1 MMADIRWPFRERG
14 RLDTSLVYWSRQ
26 LRFTSAEQTL
36 QRVAACLEDKKPGA
50 YLRFGCPDVE
60 TALGIGHSASDL
72 PDGLVEEIRGAFL
85 LSGSNIL
92 KALDVQA
99 TDLAIAH
106 RNPAARASQRETL
119 ERLNAVGACFLDTQ
133 VYSYRAFL
141 PGQTDPPDLRDRLF
155 DLLQDC
161 RPVLLAQEG
170 MVTKDVIQLLG
181 PRAVSEV
188 SSEHIYE
195 GLDALGDE
203 AGRSAGAQS
212 EFPVIIL
219 MLGIAGRVLASRLLR
234 HRFPGWILDLDNA
247 VEITG
252 QNSKTPRRPA
262 KMNMP
267 SGPAKERE
275 RAERGPDGRLPVRW
289 EGPFLG
295 HYSYSMINRELAM
308 QLDRKPQIELTI
320 RPSDTPFTAA
330 PFDPARQDRFG
341 SIVERVNKP
350 LSRPARVHIRNHTQH
365 PFLPPAEGHWVTI
378 QPWDYVSLPVQ
389 WVDWIQ
395 KQVDEVWVP
404 SSFVRSAY
412 LEAGIPEERV
422 TVVPNGVDTRYY
434 RPEAR
439 RVRLHT
445 MKSFKF
451 LFVGGPFWRK
461 GFDVLLAAY
470 GKAFSAADDTC
481 LVIKST
487 PEFWTQDGERRL
499 AAFRSRIQAPET
511 LSVVGTLDP
520 ARMAGL
526 YASCDC
532 LVHPY
537 RAEGF
542 AMCVAEG
549 MASGLPAIV
558 TGSGGTT
565 DFCNERTA
573 FLIESRICHMRTQ
586 QLDDWQTI
594 DYPAYAEPD
603 LDSLVQWMR
612 YVYGN
617 RRGSSQLARE
627 GMKKIRSE
635 FTWDHAGEIAVQRLI
650 TLESRSIR
658 RIAGK

>member
-1 MMADIRWPFRERG
+1 MMADFRWPFRERG
-14 RLDTSLVYWSRQ
+14 RLDTSLAYWSRQ
-26 LRFTSAEQTL
+26 LRFASAEQTL
-36 QRVAACLEDKKPGA
+36 QRVATCLEDKKPGA
-50 YLRFGCPDVE
+50 YLRFGCADIE
-60 TALGIGHSASDL
+60 TALGSRQSPSDV
-72 PDGLVEEIRGAFL
+72 PNGLVQEIRGAFL

-92 KALDVQA
+92 KALDIQA
-99 TDLAIAH
+99 NVFSTTYH
-106 RNPAARASQRETL
+106 NPAARADKRETL
-119 ERLNAVGACFLDTQ
+119 ERLNAVGACFLDAP

-141 PGQTDPPDLRDRLF
+141 PGQTDPLELRDRLF
-155 DLLQDC
+155 DVLQDC
-161 RPVLLAQEG
+161 RPMLLAQEG
-170 MVTKDVIQLLG
+170 LVTQDAIQLVM

-188 SSEHIYE
+188 SPHHIYE
-195 GLDALGDE
+195 GLDALE
-203 AGRSAGAQS
+203 AETGRSARALS
-212 EFPVIIL
+212 EFPVLIL

-234 HRFPGWILDLDNA
+234 HGFPGFMLDLDNA
-247 VEITG
+247 AEIAG
-252 QNSKTPRRPA
+252 QNSISPRRHA
-262 KMNMP
+262 KTNMP
-267 SGPAKERE
+267 GGPAKERE
-275 RAERGPDGRLPVRW
+275 SADRGPDGRLTVRW

-295 HYSYSMINRELAM
+295 HYSYSVINRELAM
-308 QLDRKPQIELTI
+308 QLGRKPIIELTI

-330 PFDPARQDRFG
+330 PFDPARQDCFG

-350 LSRPARVHIRNHTQH
+350 LSCPARVYIRNHTQH

-378 QPWDYVSLPVQ
+378 QPWDYGSLPVQ
-389 WVDWIQ
+389 WVHWIQ

-404 SSFVRSAY
+404 SSFVRTAY
-412 LEAGIPEERV
+412 LEAGIPAECV
-422 TVVPNGVDTRYY
+422 AVVPNGVDTRYY

-439 RVRLHT
+439 RVRLNT
-445 MKSFKF
+445 RKSFKF

-461 GFDVLLAAY
+461 GFDVLLSAY
-470 GKAFSAADDTC
+470 GKAFSAADETC
-481 LVIKST
+481 LVIKSA

-499 AAFRSRIQAPET
+499 APFRSRADAPEI

-573 FLIESRICHMRTQ
+573 FLIESRTCRMNQR

-594 DYPAYAEPD
+594 DYPAYAEPN
-603 LDSLVQWMR
+603 LDSLVEWMR
-612 YVYGN
+612 YVYWN
-617 RRGSSQLARE
+617 RQGSSQVARE
-627 GMKKIRSE
+627 GMKKIRAE

-650 TLESRSIR
+650 ALESRPIL
-658 RIAGK
+658 RITGK